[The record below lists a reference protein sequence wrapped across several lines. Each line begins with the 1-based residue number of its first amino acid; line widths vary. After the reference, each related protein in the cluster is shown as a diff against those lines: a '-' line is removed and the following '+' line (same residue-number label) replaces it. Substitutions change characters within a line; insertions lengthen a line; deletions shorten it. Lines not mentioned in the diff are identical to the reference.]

1 MTSTQE
7 QDDFDVMMK
16 LVIIGEMG
24 VGKTNLLLRYT
35 EDKFDEGARS
45 TMGVDM
51 AIEKKQMQGK
61 QVKLQWFDSAGQERF
76 RALTAVSFQKA
87 DIAIFVY
94 DITQRVSFENLAY
107 WIEVVQAN
115 AQPYTR
121 FLFIG
126 NKNDLEKDR
135 QVPIADGQAL
145 AQKHGA
151 FFFETSAKTNQDH
164 CVNVA
169 FDKIIEETFKDILA
183 NPERMNKVDEIQKQL
198 KKSTEPIQEKKK
210 CCFF

>member
-1 MTSTQE
+1 MTSTQD

-16 LVIIGEMG
+16 LVIVGEMG

-51 AIEKKQMQGK
+51 AIEKKELQGK

-76 RALTAVSFQKA
+76 RALTAVSFQRA

-94 DITQRVSFENLAY
+94 DITRRISFDNLAY
-107 WIEVVQAN
+107 WIEVVQTN
-115 AQPYTR
+115 AQTYTK
-121 FLFIG
+121 FLFVG
-126 NKNDLEKDR
+126 NKNDLESER
-135 QVPIADGQAL
+135 QVPAADGQAL
-145 AQKHGA
+145 AQKHSA

-164 CVNVA
+164 CVNTA
-169 FDKIIEETFKDILA
+169 FDKIIDEALKEILA
-183 NPERMNKVDEIQKQL
+183 SPERMGKIEEIQKQL
-198 KKSTEPIQEKKK
+198 KKDTEPVQEKKK
-210 CCFF
+210 CCFI